1 MMSFCKE
8 WLLNLIFS
16 ENKWM
21 NGIEY
26 LIWIT
31 CYLELFNV
39 VWSYIVGMMRR
50 HALLYTY

>member
-1 MMSFCKE
+1 MSFCKE

-31 CYLELFNV
+31 CYPELLNAV
-39 VWSYIVGMMRR
+39 LNNIVGVMGHR
-50 HALLYTY
+50 ALLYTYY